1 MSSPLL
7 SIIDLSIAFRTG
19 LHSQNQVVDA
29 ISFDINEQETVA
41 LVGESGSG
49 KSVTALSILRLL
61 SKERVIYPS
70 GDIIFEDKSLLHAS
84 EKELRKI
91 RGNEI
96 SMIFQE
102 PMVSLNPLHTVEKQL
117 YEVLSL
123 HPGMRRNVARGEI
136 LQYLDRVGIK
146 DPKSKLA
153 SYPHQL
159 SGGER
164 QRVMIAMAILT
175 HPKLLIAD
183 EPTTA
188 LDVSVQGQ
196 IIELLKELKKE
207 LNMSMLFISHNL
219 GIVKKLADKVAVMR
233 DGQLVEFNNKQRIFL
248 RPQHEYT
255 QTLLNS
261 QPSGEPVPLPD
272 TPGILLNVNHLN
284 VEVVTQKRLF
294 NSKKKK
300 IVDNIGFAVHQ
311 GETVGI
317 VGESGSGKSTTAL
330 AILRLI
336 KSKGDILFDSHP
348 IQNLSG
354 KKLLPFRSRIQVVFQ
369 DPFSSLNPRFNVE
382 QIISE
387 GLMTHK
393 KLTKAEREQAV
404 IDIMLEVGLDPE
416 MRFRYPNEFSGGQ
429 RQRIA
434 IARALIL
441 QPELLILDEPT
452 SSLDHTIQKQIINL
466 LKSLQEK
473 HHLSYLFIS
482 HDLALVYSICHQIVV
497 MKDGKIVE
505 QGSREKVFYTPES
518 EYTKVLLS
526 FLDKPPRKAT
536 KTLIHADI
544 IEKTQK
550 AESSENVEKDEQSD
564 EKQQAQQEHKQE
576 QKVNWED
583 ALLMRKK

>member
-1 MSSPLL
+1 MSSTLL
-7 SIIDLSIAFRTG
+7 SVEDLSIAFKRDTQ
-19 LHSQNQVVDA
+19 SQSRVVSNV
-29 ISFDINEQETVA
+29 SFNIDEQETLA

-61 SKERVIYPS
+61 HKEQVSYPT
-70 GDIIFEDKSLLHAS
+70 GDILFEGQSLLHAPD
-84 EKELRKI
+84 KELRKI
-91 RGNEI
+91 RGNQI

-123 HPGMRRNVARGEI
+123 HRGMRPNAARSEI

-146 DPKSKLA
+146 EPKNKLSA
-153 SYPHQL
+153 FPHQL

-188 LDVSVQGQ
+188 LDVSVQAQ
-196 IIELLKELKKE
+196 IIQLLKELKNE
-207 LNMSMLFISHNL
+207 LNMSLLFISHNL
-219 GIVKKLADKVAVMR
+219 GIVKKLADKVAVMQQ
-233 DGQLVEFNNKQRIFL
+233 GKIVEYNSKQRIFL
-248 RPQHEYT
+248 RPEHEYT

-261 QPSGEPVPLPD
+261 EPSGDPVVLPQ
-272 TPGILLNVNHLN
+272 TPGILLSVNHLN
-284 VEVVTQKRLF
+284 VDVITKKRLF
-294 NSKKKK
+294 SHEQKR
-300 IVDNIGFAVHQ
+300 IVDNVGLTIHQ

-336 KSKGDILFDSHP
+336 KSQGEILFDSHP
-348 IQNLSG
+348 IQNLTG

-387 GLMTHK
+387 GLVTHK
-393 KLTKAEREQAV
+393 KLSKNEREKAV
-404 IDIMLEVGLDPE
+404 IEIMQEVGLDPDL
-416 MRFRYPNEFSGGQ
+416 RFRYPTEFSGGQ

-452 SSLDHTIQKQIINL
+452 SSLDHTIQKQIIEL

-473 HHLSYLFIS
+473 YQLSYLFIS
-482 HDLALVYSICHQIVV
+482 HDLALIYSICHQVIV
-497 MKDGKIVE
+497 MKDAQIVE
-505 QGSREKVFYTPES
+505 QGSREKIFYSCEH
-518 EYTKVLLS
+518 EYTKALLS
-526 FLDKPPRKAT
+526 FLDKPHRRGSR
-536 KTLIHADI
+536 TLIHADKAEK
-544 IEKTQK
+544 IEKGDHKNDNSQ
-550 AESSENVEKDEQSD
+550 NQ
-564 EKQQAQQEHKQE
+564 KQE
-576 QKVNWED
+576 KKVDWEN

>member
-1 MSSPLL
+1 MSSTLL
-7 SIIDLSIAFRTG
+7 SVEDLSIAFKRDTQ
-19 LHSQNQVVDA
+19 SQSRVVSNV
-29 ISFDINEQETVA
+29 SFNIDEQETLA

-61 SKERVIYPS
+61 RKEQVSYPT
-70 GDIIFEDKSLLHAS
+70 GDILFEGQSLLHAPD
-84 EKELRKI
+84 KELRKI
-91 RGNEI
+91 RGNQI

-123 HPGMRRNVARGEI
+123 HRGMRPNAARSEI

-146 DPKSKLA
+146 EPKNKLSA
-153 SYPHQL
+153 FPHQL

-188 LDVSVQGQ
+188 LDVSVQAQ
-196 IIELLKELKKE
+196 IIQLLKELKNE

-219 GIVKKLADKVAVMR
+219 GIVKKLADKVAVMQQ
-233 DGQLVEFNNKQRIFL
+233 GKIVEYNSKQRIFL
-248 RPQHEYT
+248 RPEHEYT

-261 QPSGEPVPLPD
+261 EPSGDPVVLPQ
-272 TPGILLNVNHLN
+272 TPGILLSVNHLN
-284 VEVVTQKRLF
+284 VDVITKKRLF
-294 NSKKKK
+294 SHEQKR
-300 IVDNIGFAVHQ
+300 IVDNIGLTIHQ

-336 KSKGDILFDSHP
+336 KSEGEILFDSHP
-348 IQNLSG
+348 IQNLTG
-354 KKLLPFRSRIQVVFQ
+354 KKLLPFRSRMQVVFQ

-387 GLMTHK
+387 GLVTHK
-393 KLTKAEREQAV
+393 KLSKNEREKAV
-404 IDIMLEVGLDPE
+404 IEIMQEVGLDPDL
-416 MRFRYPNEFSGGQ
+416 RFRYPTEFSGGQ

-452 SSLDHTIQKQIINL
+452 SSLDHTIQKQIIEL

-473 HHLSYLFIS
+473 YQLSYLFIS
-482 HDLALVYSICHQIVV
+482 HDLALIYSICHQVIV
-497 MKDGKIVE
+497 MKDAQIVE
-505 QGSREKVFYTPES
+505 QGSREKIFYSCEH
-518 EYTKVLLS
+518 EYTKALLS
-526 FLDKPPRKAT
+526 FLDKPHRRGSR
-536 KTLIHADI
+536 TLIHADKAEK
-544 IEKTQK
+544 IEKGDHKNDNSQ
-550 AESSENVEKDEQSD
+550 NQ
-564 EKQQAQQEHKQE
+564 KQE
-576 QKVNWED
+576 KKVDWEN

>member
-1 MSSPLL
+1 MSSTLL
-7 SIIDLSIAFRTG
+7 SVEDLSIAFKRDTQ
-19 LHSQNQVVDA
+19 SQSRVVSNV
-29 ISFDINEQETVA
+29 SFNIDEQETLA

-61 SKERVIYPS
+61 RKEQVSYPT
-70 GDIIFEDKSLLHAS
+70 GDILFEGQSLLHAPD
-84 EKELRKI
+84 KELRKI
-91 RGNEI
+91 RGNQI

-123 HPGMRRNVARGEI
+123 HRGMRPNAARSEI

-146 DPKSKLA
+146 EPKNKLSA
-153 SYPHQL
+153 FPHQL

-188 LDVSVQGQ
+188 LDVSVQAQ
-196 IIELLKELKKE
+196 IIQLLKELKNE

-219 GIVKKLADKVAVMR
+219 GIVKKLADKVAVMQQ
-233 DGQLVEFNNKQRIFL
+233 GKIVEYNSKQRIFL
-248 RPQHEYT
+248 RPEHEYT

-261 QPSGEPVPLPD
+261 EPSGDPVVLPQ
-272 TPGILLNVNHLN
+272 TPGILLSVNHLN
-284 VEVVTQKRLF
+284 VDVITKKRLF
-294 NSKKKK
+294 SHEQKR
-300 IVDNIGFAVHQ
+300 IVDNVGLTIHQ

-336 KSKGDILFDSHP
+336 KSQGEILFDSHP
-348 IQNLSG
+348 IQNLTG

-387 GLMTHK
+387 GLVTHK
-393 KLTKAEREQAV
+393 KLSKNEREKAV
-404 IDIMLEVGLDPE
+404 IEIMQEVGLDPDL
-416 MRFRYPNEFSGGQ
+416 RFRYPTEFSGGQ

-452 SSLDHTIQKQIINL
+452 SSLDHTIQKQIIEL

-473 HHLSYLFIS
+473 YQLSYLFIS
-482 HDLALVYSICHQIVV
+482 HDLALIYSICHQVIV
-497 MKDGKIVE
+497 MKDAQIVE
-505 QGSREKVFYTPES
+505 QGSREKIFYSCEH
-518 EYTKVLLS
+518 EYTKALLS
-526 FLDKPPRKAT
+526 FLDKPHRRGSR
-536 KTLIHADI
+536 TLIHADKAEK
-544 IEKTQK
+544 IEKGDHKNDNSQ
-550 AESSENVEKDEQSD
+550 NQ
-564 EKQQAQQEHKQE
+564 KQE
-576 QKVNWED
+576 KKVDWEN

>member
-7 SIIDLSIAFRTG
+7 SIIDLSIAFKTG
-19 LHSQNQVVDA
+19 QHSQNQVVDA

-123 HPGMRRNVARGEI
+123 HRGMRRNVARGEI

-219 GIVKKLADKVAVMR
+219 GIVKKLADKVAVMQ
-233 DGQLVEFNNKQRIFL
+233 DGQIVEFNNKQRIFL
-248 RPQHEYT
+248 RPQQEYT

-272 TPGILLNVNHLN
+272 TPGILLNVNHLD

-294 NSKKKK
+294 SSKKKK

-393 KLTKAEREQAV
+393 KLTKTEREQAV

-544 IEKTQK
+544 IEKAQK
-550 AESSENVEKDEQSD
+550 VGSPENVEKDEQSD

>member
-7 SIIDLSIAFRTG
+7 SIIDLSIAFKTG
-19 LHSQNQVVDA
+19 QHSQNQVVDA

-123 HPGMRRNVARGEI
+123 HRGMGRNVARGEI

-219 GIVKKLADKVAVMR
+219 GIVKKLADKVAVMQ
-233 DGQLVEFNNKQRIFL
+233 DGQIVEFNNKQRIFL
-248 RPQHEYT
+248 RPQQEYT

-272 TPGILLNVNHLN
+272 TPGILLNVNHLD

-294 NSKKKK
+294 SSKKKK

-317 VGESGSGKSTTAL
+317 IGESGSGKSTTAL

-393 KLTKAEREQAV
+393 KLTKTEREQAV

-550 AESSENVEKDEQSD
+550 AESPENVEKDEQSD

>member
-7 SIIDLSIAFRTG
+7 SIIDLSIAFKTG
-19 LHSQNQVVDA
+19 QHSQNQVVDA

-123 HPGMRRNVARGEI
+123 HRGMRRNVARGEI

-233 DGQLVEFNNKQRIFL
+233 DGQIVEFNNKQRIFL

-294 NSKKKK
+294 SSKKKK

>member
-7 SIIDLSIAFRTG
+7 SIIDLSIAFKTG
-19 LHSQNQVVDA
+19 QHSQNQVVDA

-123 HPGMRRNVARGEI
+123 HRGMRRNEARSEI

-248 RPQHEYT
+248 RPQQEYT

-300 IVDNIGFAVHQ
+300 IVDNIGFAVYQ

-317 VGESGSGKSTTAL
+317 VGESGSGKSTTIL

-393 KLTKAEREQAV
+393 KLTKTEQEQAV

-473 HHLSYLFIS
+473 HHFSYLFIS

-505 QGSREKVFYTPES
+505 QGSRENVFYKPES

-526 FLDKPPRKAT
+526 FLDKSPRKAT

-550 AESSENVEKDEQSD
+550 AESSENVKKDEQSD
-564 EKQQAQQEHKQE
+564 EKRQAQQEHKQE

>member
-123 HPGMRRNVARGEI
+123 HRGMRRNEARSEI

-219 GIVKKLADKVAVMR
+219 GIVKKLADKVAVMQ
-233 DGQLVEFNNKQRIFL
+233 DGQIVEFNNKQRIFL

-272 TPGILLNVNHLN
+272 TPGILLNVNHLD

-294 NSKKKK
+294 SSKKKK

-393 KLTKAEREQAV
+393 KLTKTEREQAV
-404 IDIMLEVGLDPE
+404 IDIMLEVGLVPE

-550 AESSENVEKDEQSD
+550 AESPENVEKDEQSD

>member
-1 MSSPLL
+1 MSSTLL
-7 SIIDLSIAFRTG
+7 SVEDLSIAFKRDTQ
-19 LHSQNQVVDA
+19 SQLRVVSNV
-29 ISFDINEQETVA
+29 SFNIDEQETLA

-61 SKERVIYPS
+61 RKEQVSYPT
-70 GDIIFEDKSLLHAS
+70 GDILFEGQSLLHAPD
-84 EKELRKI
+84 KELRKI
-91 RGNEI
+91 RGNQI

-123 HPGMRRNVARGEI
+123 HRGMRPNAARSEI

-146 DPKSKLA
+146 EPKNKLSA
-153 SYPHQL
+153 FPHQL

-188 LDVSVQGQ
+188 LDVSVQAQ
-196 IIELLKELKKE
+196 IIQLLKELKNE

-219 GIVKKLADKVAVMR
+219 GIVKKLADKVAVMQQ
-233 DGQLVEFNNKQRIFL
+233 GKIVEYNSKQRIFL
-248 RPQHEYT
+248 RPEHEYT

-261 QPSGEPVPLPD
+261 EPSGDPVVLPQ
-272 TPGILLNVNHLN
+272 TPGILLSVNHLN
-284 VEVVTQKRLF
+284 VDVITKKRLF
-294 NSKKKK
+294 SHEQKR
-300 IVDNIGFAVHQ
+300 IVDNIGLTIHQ

-336 KSKGDILFDSHP
+336 KSDGEILFDSHP
-348 IQNLSG
+348 IQNLKG

-387 GLMTHK
+387 GLVTHK
-393 KLTKAEREQAV
+393 KLSKNEREKAV
-404 IDIMLEVGLDPE
+404 IEIMQEVGLDPDL
-416 MRFRYPNEFSGGQ
+416 RFRYPTEFSGGQ

-452 SSLDHTIQKQIINL
+452 SSLDHTIQKQIIEL

-473 HHLSYLFIS
+473 HRLSYLFIS
-482 HDLALVYSICHQIVV
+482 HDLALVYSICHQVIV
-497 MKDGKIVE
+497 MKDAQIVE
-505 QGSREKVFYTPES
+505 QGSREKIFYSCEH
-518 EYTKVLLS
+518 EYTKALLS
-526 FLDKPPRKAT
+526 FLDKPPRRGN
-536 KTLIHADI
+536 KTLIHADKAEK
-544 IEKTQK
+544 IEKNDHKNDNSQ
-550 AESSENVEKDEQSD
+550 NQ
-564 EKQQAQQEHKQE
+564 KQE
-576 QKVNWED
+576 KKVDWEN

>member
-7 SIIDLSIAFRTG
+7 SIIDLSIAFKTG
-19 LHSQNQVVDA
+19 QHSQNQVVDA

-91 RGNEI
+91 RGNKI

-123 HPGMRRNVARGEI
+123 HRGMRRNVARGEI

-219 GIVKKLADKVAVMR
+219 GIVKKLADKVAVMQ
-233 DGQLVEFNNKQRIFL
+233 DGQIVEFNNKQRIFL
-248 RPQHEYT
+248 RPQQEYT

-272 TPGILLNVNHLN
+272 IPGILLNVNHLN

-294 NSKKKK
+294 SSKKKK

-393 KLTKAEREQAV
+393 KLTKTEREQAV

-482 HDLALVYSICHQIVV
+482 HDLALVYSLCHQIVV

-544 IEKTQK
+544 IGKAQK
-550 AESSENVEKDEQSD
+550 VGSPENVEKDEQSD

>member
-7 SIIDLSIAFRTG
+7 SIIDLSIAFKTG
-19 LHSQNQVVDA
+19 QHSQNQVVDA

-123 HPGMRRNVARGEI
+123 HRGMRRNVARGEI

-219 GIVKKLADKVAVMR
+219 GIVKKLADKVAVMQ
-233 DGQLVEFNNKQRIFL
+233 DGQIVEFNNKQRIFL
-248 RPQHEYT
+248 RPQQEYT

-272 TPGILLNVNHLN
+272 TPGILLNVNHLD

-294 NSKKKK
+294 SSKKKK

-482 HDLALVYSICHQIVV
+482 HDLALIYSICHQIVV

-550 AESSENVEKDEQSD
+550 AGSSENVEKDEQSD

>member
-1 MSSPLL
+1 MSSTLL
-7 SIIDLSIAFRTG
+7 SVQDLSIAFKG
-19 LHSQNQVVDA
+19 YAQSISQVVSN
-29 ISFDINEQETVA
+29 INFDIDEQETLA

-49 KSVTALSILRLL
+49 KSITSLSILRLL
-61 SKERVIYPS
+61 RKEQVIYPT
-70 GDIIFEDKSLLHAS
+70 GDILFEGKSLLHAP
-84 EKELRKI
+84 EKQLRKI
-91 RGNEI
+91 RGNQI

-123 HPGMRRNVARGEI
+123 HRGMRRNEARSEI

-146 DPKSKLA
+146 EPKNRLSA
-153 SYPHQL
+153 YPHQL

-188 LDVSVQGQ
+188 LDVSVQAQ
-196 IIELLKELKKE
+196 IIQLLKELKTE

-219 GIVKKLADKVAVMR
+219 AIVKKLADKVAVMQQ
-233 DGQLVEFNNKQRIFL
+233 GKIVEYNNKQRIFL
-248 RPQHEYT
+248 RPQHNYT
-255 QTLLNS
+255 QTLLNAE
-261 QPSGEPVPLPD
+261 PSGEPMPLPEI
-272 TPGILLNVNHLN
+272 PGILLNVNRLN
-284 VEVVTQKRLF
+284 VEVITQKRLF
-294 NSKKKK
+294 SSKKKK
-300 IVDNIGFAVHQ
+300 IVDNVGFTLHQ

-336 KSKGDILFDSHP
+336 KSQGDILFDSHP

-387 GLMTHK
+387 GLLTHK
-393 KLTKAEREQAV
+393 KLSKKECEQAV
-404 IDIMLEVGLDPE
+404 IDIMSEVGLEPN
-416 MRFRYPNEFSGGQ
+416 MRFRNPMEFSGGQ

-452 SSLDHTIQKQIINL
+452 SSLDHTTQQQIINL

-473 HHLSYLFIS
+473 YQLSYLFIS
-482 HDLALVYSICHQIVV
+482 HDLGVIYSMCHQVVV
-497 MKDGKIVE
+497 MQDGRVIE
-505 QGSREKVFYTPES
+505 QGAREKIFFEPEN
-518 EYTKVLLS
+518 EYTKTLLS
-526 FLDKPPRKAT
+526 FWDKPARLKSKN
-536 KTLIHADI
+536 KTLLYS
-544 IEKTQK
+544 EKMNEQ
-550 AESSENVEKDEQSD
+550 EEKDD
-564 EKQQAQQEHKQE
+564 
-576 QKVNWED
+576 QKLKNKVDWGD
-583 ALLMRKK
+583 ALLMRKD

>member
-1 MSSPLL
+1 MSSTLL
-7 SIIDLSIAFRTG
+7 SVEDLSIAFKRDTQ
-19 LHSQNQVVDA
+19 SQSRVVSNV
-29 ISFDINEQETVA
+29 SFNIDEQETLA

-61 SKERVIYPS
+61 RKEQVSYPT
-70 GDIIFEDKSLLHAS
+70 GDILFEGQSLLHAPD
-84 EKELRKI
+84 KELRKI
-91 RGNEI
+91 RGNQI

-123 HPGMRRNVARGEI
+123 HRGMRPNAARSEI

-146 DPKSKLA
+146 EPKNKLSA
-153 SYPHQL
+153 FPHQL

-188 LDVSVQGQ
+188 LDVSVQAQ
-196 IIELLKELKKE
+196 IIQLLKELKNE
-207 LNMSMLFISHNL
+207 LNMSLLFISHNL
-219 GIVKKLADKVAVMR
+219 GIVKKLADKVAVMQQ
-233 DGQLVEFNNKQRIFL
+233 GKIVEYNSKQRIFL
-248 RPQHEYT
+248 RPEHEYT

-261 QPSGEPVPLPD
+261 EPSGDPVVLPQ
-272 TPGILLNVNHLN
+272 TPGILLSVNHLN
-284 VEVVTQKRLF
+284 VDVITKKRLF
-294 NSKKKK
+294 SHEQKR
-300 IVDNIGFAVHQ
+300 IVDNVGLTIHQ

-336 KSKGDILFDSHP
+336 KSQGEILFDSHP
-348 IQNLSG
+348 IQNLTG
-354 KKLLPFRSRIQVVFQ
+354 KKLLPFRSRMQVVFQ

-387 GLMTHK
+387 GLVTHK
-393 KLTKAEREQAV
+393 KLRKNEREKAV
-404 IDIMLEVGLDPE
+404 IEIMQEVGLDPDL
-416 MRFRYPNEFSGGQ
+416 RFRYPTEFSGGQ

-452 SSLDHTIQKQIINL
+452 SSLDHTIQKQIIEL
-466 LKSLQEK
+466 LKFLQEK
-473 HHLSYLFIS
+473 YQLSYLFIS
-482 HDLALVYSICHQIVV
+482 HDLALIYSICHQVIV
-497 MKDGKIVE
+497 MKDAQIVE
-505 QGSREKVFYTPES
+505 QGSREKIFYSCEH
-518 EYTKVLLS
+518 EYTKALLS
-526 FLDKPPRKAT
+526 FLDKPHRRGSR
-536 KTLIHADI
+536 TLIHADKAEK
-544 IEKTQK
+544 IEKGDHKNDNSQ
-550 AESSENVEKDEQSD
+550 NQ
-564 EKQQAQQEHKQE
+564 KQE
-576 QKVNWED
+576 KKVDWEN

>member
-1 MSSPLL
+1 MSSTLL
-7 SIIDLSIAFRTG
+7 SVEDLSIAFKRDTQ
-19 LHSQNQVVDA
+19 SQSRVVSNV
-29 ISFDINEQETVA
+29 SFNIDEQETLA

-61 SKERVIYPS
+61 RKEQVSYPT
-70 GDIIFEDKSLLHAS
+70 GDILFAGQSLLHAPD
-84 EKELRKI
+84 KELRKI
-91 RGNEI
+91 RGNQI

-123 HPGMRRNVARGEI
+123 HRGMRPNAARSEI

-146 DPKSKLA
+146 EPKNKLSA
-153 SYPHQL
+153 FPHQL

-188 LDVSVQGQ
+188 LDVSVQAQ
-196 IIELLKELKKE
+196 IIQLLKELKNE
-207 LNMSMLFISHNL
+207 LNMSLLFISHNL
-219 GIVKKLADKVAVMR
+219 GIVKKLADKVAVMQQGR
-233 DGQLVEFNNKQRIFL
+233 IVEYNSKQRIFL
-248 RPQHEYT
+248 RPEHEYT

-261 QPSGEPVPLPD
+261 EPSGDPVVLPQ
-272 TPGILLNVNHLN
+272 TPGILLSVNHLN
-284 VEVVTQKRLF
+284 VDVITKKRLF
-294 NSKKKK
+294 SHEQKR
-300 IVDNIGFAVHQ
+300 IVDNVGLTIHQ

-336 KSKGDILFDSHP
+336 KSQGEILFDSHP
-348 IQNLSG
+348 IQNLTG
-354 KKLLPFRSRIQVVFQ
+354 KKLLPFRSRMQVVFQ

-387 GLMTHK
+387 GLVTHK
-393 KLTKAEREQAV
+393 KLSKNEREKAV
-404 IDIMLEVGLDPE
+404 IEIMQEVGLDPDL
-416 MRFRYPNEFSGGQ
+416 RFRYPTEFSGGQ

-452 SSLDHTIQKQIINL
+452 SSLDHTIQKQIIEL

-473 HHLSYLFIS
+473 YQLSYLFIS
-482 HDLALVYSICHQIVV
+482 HDLALIYSICHQVIV
-497 MKDGKIVE
+497 MKDAQIVE
-505 QGSREKVFYTPES
+505 QGSREKIFYSCEH
-518 EYTKVLLS
+518 EYTKALLS
-526 FLDKPPRKAT
+526 FLDKPHRRGSR
-536 KTLIHADI
+536 TLIHADKAEK
-544 IEKTQK
+544 IEKGDHKNDNSQ
-550 AESSENVEKDEQSD
+550 NQ
-564 EKQQAQQEHKQE
+564 KQE
-576 QKVNWED
+576 KKVDWEN

>member
-1 MSSPLL
+1 MSSTLL
-7 SIIDLSIAFRTG
+7 SVEDLSIAFKRDTQ
-19 LHSQNQVVDA
+19 SQSRVVSNV
-29 ISFDINEQETVA
+29 SFNIDEQETLA

-61 SKERVIYPS
+61 RKEQVSYPT
-70 GDIIFEDKSLLHAS
+70 GDILFEGQSLLHAPD
-84 EKELRKI
+84 KELRKI
-91 RGNEI
+91 RGNQI

-123 HPGMRRNVARGEI
+123 HRGMQPNAARSEI

-146 DPKSKLA
+146 EPKNKLSA
-153 SYPHQL
+153 FPHQL

-188 LDVSVQGQ
+188 LDVSVQAQ
-196 IIELLKELKKE
+196 IIQLLKELKNE
-207 LNMSMLFISHNL
+207 LNMSLLFISHNL
-219 GIVKKLADKVAVMR
+219 GIVKKLADKVAVMQQ
-233 DGQLVEFNNKQRIFL
+233 GKIVEYNSKQRIFL
-248 RPQHEYT
+248 RPEHEYT

-261 QPSGEPVPLPD
+261 EPSGDPVVLPQ
-272 TPGILLNVNHLN
+272 TPGILLSVNHLN
-284 VEVVTQKRLF
+284 VDVITKKRLF
-294 NSKKKK
+294 SHEQKR
-300 IVDNIGFAVHQ
+300 IVDNVGLTIHQ

-336 KSKGDILFDSHP
+336 KSQGEILFDSHP
-348 IQNLSG
+348 IQNLTG
-354 KKLLPFRSRIQVVFQ
+354 KKLLPFRSRMQVVFQ

-387 GLMTHK
+387 GLVTHK
-393 KLTKAEREQAV
+393 KLSKNEREKAV
-404 IDIMLEVGLDPE
+404 IEIMQEVGLDPDL
-416 MRFRYPNEFSGGQ
+416 RFRYPTEFSGGQ

-452 SSLDHTIQKQIINL
+452 SSLDHTIQKQIIEL

-473 HHLSYLFIS
+473 YQLSYLFIS
-482 HDLALVYSICHQIVV
+482 HDLALIYSICHQVIV
-497 MKDGKIVE
+497 MKDAQIAE
-505 QGSREKVFYTPES
+505 QGSREKIFYSCEH
-518 EYTKVLLS
+518 EYTKALLS
-526 FLDKPPRKAT
+526 FLDKPHRRGSR
-536 KTLIHADI
+536 TLIHADKAEK
-544 IEKTQK
+544 IEKGDHKNDNSQ
-550 AESSENVEKDEQSD
+550 NQ
-564 EKQQAQQEHKQE
+564 KQE
-576 QKVNWED
+576 KKVDWEN

>member
-1 MSSPLL
+1 MSSTLL
-7 SIIDLSIAFRTG
+7 SVEDLSIAFKRDTQ
-19 LHSQNQVVDA
+19 SQLRVVSNV
-29 ISFDINEQETVA
+29 SFNIDEQETLA

-61 SKERVIYPS
+61 RKEQVSYPT
-70 GDIIFEDKSLLHAS
+70 GDILFEGQSLLHAPD
-84 EKELRKI
+84 KELRKI
-91 RGNEI
+91 RGNQI

-123 HPGMRRNVARGEI
+123 HRGMRPNAARSEI

-146 DPKSKLA
+146 EPKNKLSA
-153 SYPHQL
+153 FPHQL

-188 LDVSVQGQ
+188 LDVSVQAQ
-196 IIELLKELKKE
+196 IIQLLKELKNE

-219 GIVKKLADKVAVMR
+219 GIVKKLADKVAVMQQ
-233 DGQLVEFNNKQRIFL
+233 GKIVEYNSKQRIFL
-248 RPQHEYT
+248 RPEHEYT

-261 QPSGEPVPLPD
+261 EPSGDPVVLPQ
-272 TPGILLNVNHLN
+272 TPGILLSVNHLN
-284 VEVVTQKRLF
+284 VDVITKKRLF
-294 NSKKKK
+294 SHEQKR
-300 IVDNIGFAVHQ
+300 IVDNVGLTIHQ

-336 KSKGDILFDSHP
+336 KSQGEILFDSHP
-348 IQNLSG
+348 IQNLTG
-354 KKLLPFRSRIQVVFQ
+354 KKLLPFRSRMQVVFQ

-387 GLMTHK
+387 GLVTHK
-393 KLTKAEREQAV
+393 KLSKNEREKAV
-404 IDIMLEVGLDPE
+404 IEIMQEVGLDPDL
-416 MRFRYPNEFSGGQ
+416 RFRYPTEFSGGQ

-452 SSLDHTIQKQIINL
+452 SSLDHTIQKQIIEL

-473 HHLSYLFIS
+473 YQLSYLFIS
-482 HDLALVYSICHQIVV
+482 HDLALIYSICHQVIV
-497 MKDGKIVE
+497 MKDAQIVE
-505 QGSREKVFYTPES
+505 QGSREKIFYSCEH
-518 EYTKVLLS
+518 EYTKALLS
-526 FLDKPPRKAT
+526 FLDKPHRRGSR
-536 KTLIHADI
+536 TLIHADKAEK
-544 IEKTQK
+544 IEKGDHKNDNSQ
-550 AESSENVEKDEQSD
+550 NQ
-564 EKQQAQQEHKQE
+564 KQE
-576 QKVNWED
+576 KKVDWEN

>member
-7 SIIDLSIAFRTG
+7 SVQDLSIAFKG
-19 LHSQNQVVDA
+19 YAQSISQVVSN
-29 ISFDINEQETVA
+29 INFDIDEQETLA

-49 KSVTALSILRLL
+49 KSITSLSILRLL
-61 SKERVIYPS
+61 RKEQVIYPT
-70 GDIIFEDKSLLHAS
+70 GDILFEGKSLLHAP
-84 EKELRKI
+84 EKQLRKI
-91 RGNEI
+91 RGNQI

-123 HPGMRRNVARGEI
+123 HRGMRRNEARSEI

-146 DPKSKLA
+146 EPKNRLSA
-153 SYPHQL
+153 YPHQL

-188 LDVSVQGQ
+188 LDVSVQAQ
-196 IIELLKELKKE
+196 IIQLLKELKTE

-219 GIVKKLADKVAVMR
+219 AIVKKLADKVAVMQQ
-233 DGQLVEFNNKQRIFL
+233 GKIVEYNNKQRIFL
-248 RPQHEYT
+248 RPQHNYT
-255 QTLLNS
+255 QTLLNAE
-261 QPSGEPVPLPD
+261 PSGEPMPLPEI
-272 TPGILLNVNHLN
+272 PGILLNVNRLN
-284 VEVVTQKRLF
+284 VEVITQKRLF
-294 NSKKKK
+294 SSKKKK
-300 IVDNIGFAVHQ
+300 IVDNVGFTLHQ

-336 KSKGDILFDSHP
+336 KSQGDILFDSHP
-348 IQNLSG
+348 IHNLSG

-387 GLMTHK
+387 GLLTHK
-393 KLTKAEREQAV
+393 KLSKKECEQAV
-404 IDIMLEVGLDPE
+404 IDIMSEVGLEPN
-416 MRFRYPNEFSGGQ
+416 MRFRNPMEFSGGQ

-452 SSLDHTIQKQIINL
+452 SSLDHTTQQQIINL

-473 HHLSYLFIS
+473 YQLSYLFIS
-482 HDLALVYSICHQIVV
+482 HDLGVIYSMCHQVVV
-497 MKDGKIVE
+497 MQDGQVIE
-505 QGSREKVFYTPES
+505 QGAREKIFFEPEN
-518 EYTKVLLS
+518 EYTKTLLS
-526 FLDKPPRKAT
+526 FWDKPARLKSKN
-536 KTLIHADI
+536 KTLLYS
-544 IEKTQK
+544 EKINEQ
-550 AESSENVEKDEQSD
+550 EEKDD
-564 EKQQAQQEHKQE
+564 
-576 QKVNWED
+576 QKFKNKVDWGD
-583 ALLMRKK
+583 ALLMRKD

>member
-7 SIIDLSIAFRTG
+7 SIIDLSIAFKTG
-19 LHSQNQVVDA
+19 QHSQNQVVDA

-123 HPGMRRNVARGEI
+123 HRGMRRNEARSEI

-248 RPQHEYT
+248 RPQQEYT

-272 TPGILLNVNHLN
+272 TPGILLNVNHLD

-294 NSKKKK
+294 SSKKKK

-482 HDLALVYSICHQIVV
+482 HDLALIYSICHQIVV

-550 AESSENVEKDEQSD
+550 AESSENVKKDEQSD

>member
-7 SIIDLSIAFRTG
+7 SIIDLSIAFKTG
-19 LHSQNQVVDA
+19 QHSQNQVVDA

-123 HPGMRRNVARGEI
+123 HRGMRRNVARGEI

-294 NSKKKK
+294 SSKKKK

>member
-1 MSSPLL
+1 MSSTLL
-7 SIIDLSIAFRTG
+7 SVEDLSIAFKRDTQ
-19 LHSQNQVVDA
+19 SQSRVVSNV
-29 ISFDINEQETVA
+29 SFNIDEQETLA

-61 SKERVIYPS
+61 HKEQVSYPT
-70 GDIIFEDKSLLHAS
+70 GDILFEGQSLLHAPD
-84 EKELRKI
+84 KELRKI
-91 RGNEI
+91 RGNQI

-123 HPGMRRNVARGEI
+123 HRGMQPNAARSEI

-146 DPKSKLA
+146 EPKNKLSA
-153 SYPHQL
+153 FPHQL

-188 LDVSVQGQ
+188 LDVSVQAQ
-196 IIELLKELKKE
+196 IIQLLKELKNE
-207 LNMSMLFISHNL
+207 LNMSLLFISHNL
-219 GIVKKLADKVAVMR
+219 GIVKKLADKVAVMQQ
-233 DGQLVEFNNKQRIFL
+233 GKIVEYNSKQRIFL
-248 RPQHEYT
+248 RPEHEYT

-261 QPSGEPVPLPD
+261 EPSGDPVVLPQ
-272 TPGILLNVNHLN
+272 TPGILLSVNHLN
-284 VEVVTQKRLF
+284 VDVITKKRLF
-294 NSKKKK
+294 SHEQKR
-300 IVDNIGFAVHQ
+300 IVDNVGLTIHQ

-336 KSKGDILFDSHP
+336 KSQGEILFDSHP
-348 IQNLSG
+348 IQNLTG
-354 KKLLPFRSRIQVVFQ
+354 KKLLPFRSRMQVVFQ

-387 GLMTHK
+387 GLVTHK
-393 KLTKAEREQAV
+393 KLSKNEREKAV
-404 IDIMLEVGLDPE
+404 IEIMQEVGLDPDL
-416 MRFRYPNEFSGGQ
+416 RFRYPTEFSGGQ

-452 SSLDHTIQKQIINL
+452 SSLDHTIQKQIIEL

-473 HHLSYLFIS
+473 YQLSYLFIS
-482 HDLALVYSICHQIVV
+482 HDLALIYSICHQVIV
-497 MKDGKIVE
+497 MKDAQIAE
-505 QGSREKVFYTPES
+505 QGSREKIFYSCEH
-518 EYTKVLLS
+518 EYTKALLS
-526 FLDKPPRKAT
+526 FLDKPHRRGSR
-536 KTLIHADI
+536 TLIHADKAEK
-544 IEKTQK
+544 IEKGDHKNDNSQ
-550 AESSENVEKDEQSD
+550 NQ
-564 EKQQAQQEHKQE
+564 KQE
-576 QKVNWED
+576 KKVDWEN

>member
-7 SIIDLSIAFRTG
+7 SIIDLSIAFKTG
-19 LHSQNQVVDA
+19 QHSQNQVVDA

-70 GDIIFEDKSLLHAS
+70 GEIIFEDKSLLHAS
-84 EKELRKI
+84 EKQLRKI

-123 HPGMRRNVARGEI
+123 HRGMRRNEARSEI

-248 RPQHEYT
+248 RPQQEYT

-294 NSKKKK
+294 SSKKKK

-354 KKLLPFRSRIQVVFQ
+354 KKLLPFRSRIQIVFQ

-393 KLTKAEREQAV
+393 KLTKTEREQAV

-550 AESSENVEKDEQSD
+550 AESPENVEKDEQSD

>member
-7 SIIDLSIAFRTG
+7 SIIDLSIAFKTG
-19 LHSQNQVVDA
+19 QHSQNQVVDA

-49 KSVTALSILRLL
+49 KSITALSILRLL

-123 HPGMRRNVARGEI
+123 HRGMRRNEARSEI

-233 DGQLVEFNNKQRIFL
+233 DGQIVEFNNKQRIFL

-294 NSKKKK
+294 SSKKKK

>member
-7 SIIDLSIAFRTG
+7 SIIDLSIAFKTG
-19 LHSQNQVVDA
+19 QHSQNQVVDA

-294 NSKKKK
+294 SSKKKK

-550 AESSENVEKDEQSD
+550 AESPENVEKDEQSD

>member
-7 SIIDLSIAFRTG
+7 SVQDLSIAFINSNQTQ
-19 LHSQNQVVDA
+19 SQVVSN
-29 ISFDINEQETVA
+29 ISFDIHEQETLA

-61 SKERVIYPS
+61 RKEQVIYPT
-70 GDIIFEDKSLLHAS
+70 GDILFEEKSLLHAS
-84 EKELRKI
+84 EKELREV
-91 RGNEI
+91 RGNQI

-123 HPGMRRNVARGEI
+123 HRGMRRNAARSEI

-146 DPKSKLA
+146 QPENKLSA
-153 SYPHQL
+153 YPHQL

-188 LDVSVQGQ
+188 LDVSVQAQ
-196 IIELLKELKKE
+196 IIQLLKELKNE

-219 GIVKKLADKVAVMR
+219 GIVKKLADKVAVMQQ
-233 DGQLVEFNNKQRIFL
+233 GQIVECNNKQRIFL
-248 RPQHEYT
+248 RPENEYT

-261 QPSGEPVPLPD
+261 EPNGEPVPLPEN
-272 TPGILLNVNHLN
+272 PGILLNVNHLE
-284 VEVVTQKRLF
+284 VEVTTKKRLF
-294 NSKKKK
+294 SSLKKK

-336 KSKGDILFDSHP
+336 KSQGDILFDSYS
-348 IQNLSG
+348 IQDLKG
-354 KKLLPFRSRIQVVFQ
+354 KALLPFRSYMQVVFQ
-369 DPFSSLNPRFNVE
+369 DPFSSLNPRFNIE

-387 GLMTHK
+387 GLSVHNKMNK
-393 KLTKAEREQAV
+393 SDREQAV
-404 IDIMLEVGLDPE
+404 IDIMLEVGLDPD
-416 MRFRYPNEFSGGQ
+416 MRFRYPSEFSGGQ

-452 SSLDHTIQKQIINL
+452 SSLDHTIQRQIINL

-473 HHLSYLFIS
+473 HQLSYLFIS
-482 HDLALVYSICHQIVV
+482 HDLSVIYSMCHKVVV
-497 MKDGKIVE
+497 MKDGKIIE
-505 QGSREKVFYTPES
+505 QGSREQIFYSPEN
-518 EYTKVLLS
+518 EYTRTLLS
-526 FLDKPPRKAT
+526 FLDKPPRPKVTT
-536 KTLIHADI
+536 KTLVYQDKIDQMDAKED
-544 IEKTQK
+544 
-550 AESSENVEKDEQSD
+550 
-564 EKQQAQQEHKQE
+564 HKE
-576 QKVNWED
+576 VKKVNWED
-583 ALLMRKK
+583 ALLMRKE

>member
-7 SIIDLSIAFRTG
+7 SIIDLSIAFKTG
-19 LHSQNQVVDA
+19 QHSQNQVVDA

-123 HPGMRRNVARGEI
+123 HRGMRRNVARGEI

-233 DGQLVEFNNKQRIFL
+233 DGQIVEFNNKQRIFL

-294 NSKKKK
+294 SSKKKK

-382 QIISE
+382 QVISE

-393 KLTKAEREQAV
+393 KLTKAEQEQAV

-550 AESSENVEKDEQSD
+550 AGSSENVEKDEQSD

>member
-7 SIIDLSIAFRTG
+7 SVQDLSIAFKRNIQAE
-19 LHSQNQVVDA
+19 SQVVSNV
-29 ISFDINEQETVA
+29 SFDIHEQETLA

-61 SKERVIYPS
+61 CKDQVTYPT
-70 GDIIFEDKSLLHAS
+70 GDILFEEKSLLHATD
-84 EKELRKI
+84 KTLQNV
-91 RGNEI
+91 RGNQI

-123 HPGMRRNVARGEI
+123 HRGMRRNVARNEI

-146 DPKSKLA
+146 DPKSKLS

-188 LDVSVQGQ
+188 LDVSVQAQ
-196 IIELLKELKKE
+196 IIRLLKELKNE
-207 LNMSMLFISHNL
+207 LNMSLLFISHNL
-219 GIVKKLADKVAVMR
+219 GIVKKLADKVAVMQQ
-233 DGQLVEFNNKQRIFL
+233 GKIVEYNNRQRIFL
-248 RPQHEYT
+248 RPEHEYT
-255 QTLLNS
+255 RTLLNS
-261 QPSGEPVPLPD
+261 APSGDPAPLPN
-272 TPGILLNVNHLN
+272 TPGILLNVNHLD
-284 VEVVTQKRLF
+284 VEVIARKGFFQKT
-294 NSKKKK
+294 KKK
-300 IVDNIGFAVHQ
+300 IVNNVGFAVHQ

-336 KSKGDILFDSHP
+336 KSQGNIVFDSHP
-348 IQNLSG
+348 IQNLTG

-369 DPFSSLNPRFNVE
+369 DPFSSLNPRFNIE

-393 KLTKAEREQAV
+393 KQSKKQREQAV
-404 IDIMLEVGLDPE
+404 IDIMQEVGLDPD
-416 MRFRYPNEFSGGQ
+416 MRYRYPTEFSGGQ

-441 QPELLILDEPT
+441 KPELLILDEPT

-473 HHLSYLFIS
+473 HQLSYLFIS
-482 HDLALVYSICHQIVV
+482 HDLALVYSMCHQVVV
-497 MKDGKIVE
+497 MKEGRIIE
-505 QGSREKVFYTPES
+505 QGSREKIFYSPEE
-518 EYTKVLLS
+518 EYTKELLS
-526 FLDKPPRKAT
+526 FLDKPPRRASN
-536 KTLIHADI
+536 TLIDENKE
-544 IEKTQK
+544 EKFTHQDD
-550 AESSENVEKDEQSD
+550 SQSNK
-564 EKQQAQQEHKQE
+564 KQGK
-576 QKVNWED
+576 KVNWDD
-583 ALLMRKK
+583 ALLMGKR

>member
-7 SIIDLSIAFRTG
+7 SIIDLSIAFKTG
-19 LHSQNQVVDA
+19 QHSQNQVVDA
-29 ISFDINEQETVA
+29 ISFDVNEQETVA

-123 HPGMRRNVARGEI
+123 HRGMRRNVARGEI

-219 GIVKKLADKVAVMR
+219 GIVKKLADKVAVMQ
-233 DGQLVEFNNKQRIFL
+233 DGQIVEFNNKQRIFL
-248 RPQHEYT
+248 RPQQEYT

-272 TPGILLNVNHLN
+272 TPGILLNVNHLD

-294 NSKKKK
+294 SSKKKK

-393 KLTKAEREQAV
+393 KLTKTEREQAV

-482 HDLALVYSICHQIVV
+482 HDLALIYSICHQIVV

-550 AESSENVEKDEQSD
+550 TGSSENVEKDGQSD

>member
-1 MSSPLL
+1 MSSTLL
-7 SIIDLSIAFRTG
+7 SVEDLSIAFKRDTQ
-19 LHSQNQVVDA
+19 SQSRVVSNV
-29 ISFDINEQETVA
+29 SFNIDEQETLA

-61 SKERVIYPS
+61 RKEQVSYPT
-70 GDIIFEDKSLLHAS
+70 GDILFERQSLLHAPD
-84 EKELRKI
+84 KELRKI
-91 RGNEI
+91 RGNQI

-123 HPGMRRNVARGEI
+123 HRGMRPNAARSEI

-146 DPKSKLA
+146 EPKNKLSA
-153 SYPHQL
+153 FPHQL

-188 LDVSVQGQ
+188 LDVSVQAQ
-196 IIELLKELKKE
+196 IIQLLKELKNE
-207 LNMSMLFISHNL
+207 LNMSLLFISHNL
-219 GIVKKLADKVAVMR
+219 GIVKKLADKVAVMQE
-233 DGQLVEFNNKQRIFL
+233 GKIVEYNSKQRIFL
-248 RPQHEYT
+248 RPEHEYT

-261 QPSGEPVPLPD
+261 EPSGDPVVLPQ
-272 TPGILLNVNHLN
+272 TPGILLSINHLN
-284 VEVVTQKRLF
+284 VDVITKKRLF
-294 NSKKKK
+294 SHEQKR
-300 IVDNIGFAVHQ
+300 IVDNVGLTIHQ

-336 KSKGDILFDSHP
+336 KSQGEILFDSHP
-348 IQNLSG
+348 IQNLTG
-354 KKLLPFRSRIQVVFQ
+354 KKLLPFRSRMQVVFQ

-387 GLMTHK
+387 GLVTHK
-393 KLTKAEREQAV
+393 KLRKNEREKAV
-404 IDIMLEVGLDPE
+404 IEIMQEVGLDPDL
-416 MRFRYPNEFSGGQ
+416 RFRYPTEFSGGQ

-452 SSLDHTIQKQIINL
+452 SSLDHTIQKQIIEL

-473 HHLSYLFIS
+473 HQLSYLFIS
-482 HDLALVYSICHQIVV
+482 HDLALIYSICHQVIV
-497 MKDGKIVE
+497 MKDAQIVE
-505 QGSREKVFYTPES
+505 QGSREKIFYSCEH
-518 EYTKVLLS
+518 EYTKALLS
-526 FLDKPPRKAT
+526 FLDKPHRRGSR
-536 KTLIHADI
+536 TLIHADKAEK
-544 IEKTQK
+544 IEKGDHKNDNSQ
-550 AESSENVEKDEQSD
+550 NQ
-564 EKQQAQQEHKQE
+564 KQE
-576 QKVNWED
+576 KKVDWEN

>member
-7 SIIDLSIAFRTG
+7 SIIDLSIAFKTG

-123 HPGMRRNVARGEI
+123 HRGMRRNVARGEI

-196 IIELLKELKKE
+196 IIELLKELKKD

-219 GIVKKLADKVAVMR
+219 GIVKKLADKVAVMQ
-233 DGQLVEFNNKQRIFL
+233 DGQIVEFNNKQRIFL

-272 TPGILLNVNHLN
+272 TPGILLNVNHLD
-284 VEVVTQKRLF
+284 VEVITQKRLF
-294 NSKKKK
+294 SSKKKK

-393 KLTKAEREQAV
+393 KLTKTEREQAV

-550 AESSENVEKDEQSD
+550 AESPENVEKDEQSD

>member
-7 SIIDLSIAFRTG
+7 SIIDLSIAFKTG
-19 LHSQNQVVDA
+19 QHSQNQVVDA

-123 HPGMRRNVARGEI
+123 HRGMRRNVARGEI

-219 GIVKKLADKVAVMR
+219 GIVKKLADKVAVMQ
-233 DGQLVEFNNKQRIFL
+233 DGQIVEFNNKQRIFL
-248 RPQHEYT
+248 RPQQEYT

-272 TPGILLNVNHLN
+272 TPGILLNVNHLD

-294 NSKKKK
+294 SSKKKK

-393 KLTKAEREQAV
+393 KLTKTEREQAV

>member
-1 MSSPLL
+1 MSSTLL
-7 SIIDLSIAFRTG
+7 SVEDLSIAFKRDTQ
-19 LHSQNQVVDA
+19 SQSRVVSNV
-29 ISFDINEQETVA
+29 SFNIDEQETLA

-61 SKERVIYPS
+61 RKEQVSYPT
-70 GDIIFEDKSLLHAS
+70 GDILFEGQSLLHAPD
-84 EKELRKI
+84 KELRKI
-91 RGNEI
+91 RGNQI

-123 HPGMRRNVARGEI
+123 HRGMRSNAARSEI

-146 DPKSKLA
+146 EPKNKLSA
-153 SYPHQL
+153 FPHQL

-188 LDVSVQGQ
+188 LDVSVQAQ
-196 IIELLKELKKE
+196 IIQLLKELKNE

-219 GIVKKLADKVAVMR
+219 GIVKKLADKVAVMQQ
-233 DGQLVEFNNKQRIFL
+233 GKIVEYNSKQRIFL
-248 RPQHEYT
+248 RPEHEYT

-261 QPSGEPVPLPD
+261 EPSGDPVVLPQ
-272 TPGILLNVNHLN
+272 TPGILLSVNHLN
-284 VEVVTQKRLF
+284 VDVITKKRLF
-294 NSKKKK
+294 SHEQKR
-300 IVDNIGFAVHQ
+300 IVDNIGLTIHQ

-336 KSKGDILFDSHP
+336 KSEGEILFDSHP
-348 IQNLSG
+348 IQNLTG
-354 KKLLPFRSRIQVVFQ
+354 KKLLPFRSRMQVVFQ

-387 GLMTHK
+387 GLVTHK
-393 KLTKAEREQAV
+393 KLSKNEREKAV
-404 IDIMLEVGLDPE
+404 IEIMQEVGLDPDL
-416 MRFRYPNEFSGGQ
+416 RFRYPTEFSGGQ

-452 SSLDHTIQKQIINL
+452 SSLDHTIQKQIIEL

-473 HHLSYLFIS
+473 YQLSYLFIS
-482 HDLALVYSICHQIVV
+482 HDLALIYSICHQVIV
-497 MKDGKIVE
+497 MKDAQIVE
-505 QGSREKVFYTPES
+505 QGSREKIFYSCEH
-518 EYTKVLLS
+518 EYTKALLS
-526 FLDKPPRKAT
+526 FLDKPHRRGSR
-536 KTLIHADI
+536 TLIHADKAEK
-544 IEKTQK
+544 IEKGDHKNDNSQ
-550 AESSENVEKDEQSD
+550 NQ
-564 EKQQAQQEHKQE
+564 KQE
-576 QKVNWED
+576 KKVDWEN

>member
-7 SIIDLSIAFRTG
+7 SIIDLSIAFKTG
-19 LHSQNQVVDA
+19 QHSQNQVVDA

-123 HPGMRRNVARGEI
+123 HRGMRRNVARGEI

-219 GIVKKLADKVAVMR
+219 GIVKKLADKVAVMQ

-248 RPQHEYT
+248 RPQQEYT

-294 NSKKKK
+294 SSKKKK

>member
-233 DGQLVEFNNKQRIFL
+233 DGQIVEFNNKQRIFL